1 MSTTPMRFP
10 KRRRWPAVVIITL
23 VLLAVLF
30 TFMSSFYVD
39 LLWFREID
47 LASVFWT
54 TWRTKIV
61 LGLIFGVVFFALLYV
76 NLMIVRRFSPTTR
89 VLTPDQEVVERIRQS
104 FEPYLRWILP
114 AGAAVLALLVGIGV
128 SGQWQNYLLWKNSSG
143 IKFGTLD
150 PLFGRDPA
158 FYIFSLPWLRFLQ
171 GWLFSVLVGV
181 TFLVTIAYVLWGG
194 IRPQAP
200 GGLSQKVD
208 PAVQAHLSVLLGLIM
223 LVKAWGYYLGRF
235 DLLTSPRGVVEGASY
250 TDVNAQLPALNF
262 LIIVAVIC
270 ALLFFAN
277 IRVRVWALP
286 IIAVGLLAI
295 VSVLFG
301 TAYPAFVQRFRVAP
315 QEYQREEPY
324 INYNISATRTAFGL
338 DAIDFKADRAVDVNV
353 TAREIRN
360 NPATISNIRLW
371 RPPIL
376 GENFKSLQ
384 RIRQYYDFLD
394 VDVDRYQIEGEQR
407 VQMVSGREVTQD
419 GIPSN
424 GGTWQ
429 NRHLVYTHGYGAVA
443 AQVNA
448 ATAEGAPVFTASN
461 IPPAGIGPT
470 VDPQELNALYF
481 GEGVRGDAAFVIV
494 NSKTPELNFEG
505 APSVPYDGTGGI
517 PMGNALQ
524 RALFAWRYRD
534 INLLISGQIESTSRI
549 MIYRD
554 IYQRVPRAAPFLT
567 FDSDPYLVIA
577 SDGLKWIWDAYTTT
591 SEYPYSESV
600 DLAEATQADSGAG
613 GLTGSANYMRNSV
626 KVVVDAYTGK
636 MRYYADLN
644 EPIIQAWSNAFPGL
658 FTSRDDAPQE
668 IVDHFRYPENLFQ
681 VQATQFANYHVT
693 DSSVF
698 YQKQDFW
705 QIPADPTLAS
715 SADVA
720 GISGPALRPYYV
732 LMKVPGESTEHFQLI
747 LPFVPEGRQNMVAWI
762 AADSDPENYG
772 KTVAFQFPTGVN
784 IDGPGQ
790 VFSRMNQ
797 NPQFSAER
805 TLLGQGGSEIQFGD
819 FLVIPVENSFIYVQP
834 IFVRSTQT
842 TAVPELK
849 RIIVANGLAIG
860 LGDTIQQ
867 ALANSVSG
875 QVPETGGG
883 NGGTGNVADQVAEL
897 LGQALQ
903 HFQAADAALKAG
915 DLGTYQSELTT
926 AQDLVQQANDLA
938 AQEAGQPT
946 PSGSPSVVPT
956 PSPSASPSG

>member
-1 MSTTPMRFP
+1 MSSARMTLP
-10 KRRRWPAVVIITL
+10 KRRRWPAFVIIAL

-30 TFMSSFYVD
+30 TFMSQFYVD
-39 LLWFREID
+39 LLWFREVD
-47 LASVFWT
+47 LTTVFWT
-54 TWRTKIV
+54 TIRTKV
-61 LGLIFGVVFFALLYV
+61 MLGLVFGVVFFALLYV

-114 AGAAVLALLVGIGV
+114 VGAAVLALLVGIGV
-128 SGQWQNYLLWKNSSG
+128 SGQWQTYLLWKNSSG
-143 IKFGTLD
+143 ITFGTVD
-150 PLFGRDPA
+150 PLFQRDPA

-181 TFLVTIAYVLWGG
+181 TFLVTIAHFLWGG

-200 GGLSQKVD
+200 GGLRQKVD

-250 TDVNAQLPALNF
+250 TDVNAELPALK
-262 LIIVAVIC
+262 LLMIVAVIC

-295 VSVLFG
+295 VSVLLG
-301 TAYPAFVQRFRVAP
+301 TAYPAFVQRFKVAP
-315 QEYQREEPY
+315 QEFQREQPY
-324 INYNISATRTAFGL
+324 IKDNIDATRTAFGL
-338 DAIDFKADRAVDVNV
+338 DTIDFEVNRPVDVNV
-353 TAREIRN
+353 TARDIRN
-360 NPATISNIRLW
+360 NQPTIDNVRVW

-394 VDVDRYQIEGEQR
+394 VDVDRYQIDGQER
-407 VQMVSGREVTQD
+407 VQMVSGREVTQE

-448 ATAEGAPVFTASN
+448 ATTEGAPVFTASN
-461 IPPAGIGPT
+461 IPPAGVGPT
-470 VDPQELNALYF
+470 VDQQNLNALYY
-481 GEGVRGDAAFVIV
+481 GEGVPGDAAFVIV

-505 APSVPYDGTGGI
+505 APPVPYTGTGGI
-517 PMGNALQ
+517 PMGNSFQ

-534 INLLISGQIESTSRI
+534 VNLLISDQIQSTSRI

-554 IYQRVPRAAPFLT
+554 LAQRVPRAAPFLT

-577 SDGLKWIWDAYTTT
+577 PDGLKWIWDAYTTT
-591 SEYPYSESV
+591 NEYPYSENI
-600 DLAEATQADSGAG
+600 DLAEATQADSDAG
-613 GLTGSANYMRNSV
+613 GLRGSANYMRNSV

-636 MRYYADLN
+636 MDYYADLSD
-644 EPIIQAWSNAFPGL
+644 PIIQAWSNAFPGL
-658 FTSRDDAPQE
+658 FIPRDQAPPE

-693 DSSVF
+693 DASVF

-705 QIPADPTLAS
+705 QIPADPTLATS
-715 SADVA
+715 SETV
-720 GISGPALRPYYV
+720 GNTGPALRPYYV
-732 LMKVPGESTEHFQLI
+732 LMKVPGQKTEHFQLI
-747 LPFVPEGRQNMVAWI
+747 LPFVPEGRQNMTAWI
-762 AADSDPENYG
+762 AADSDPGSYG
-772 KTVAFQFPTGVN
+772 KLVAFQFPTGVN

-790 VFSRMNQ
+790 VFSRINQ
-797 NPQFSAER
+797 NPQFSSFR
-805 TLLGQGGSEIQFGD
+805 TLLGQSGSEIQFGD

-849 RIIVANGLAIG
+849 QVIVANGLAIG
-860 LGDTIQQ
+860 LGNTIQE

-875 QVPETGGG
+875 QVPDNGGG
-883 NGGTGNVADQVAEL
+883 DGGTGSVADQVASL

-915 DLGTYQSELTT
+915 ELGTYQSELAT

-938 AQEAGQPT
+938 TQGAGVPTTPSPSVGPT
-946 PSGSPSVVPT
+946 PSA
-956 PSPSASPSG
+956 SASPSG

>member
-1 MSTTPMRFP
+1 MTFP
-10 KRRRWPAVVIITL
+10 KRRRWPAVVIIAFVT
-23 VLLAVLF
+23 LAVLF

-39 LLWFREID
+39 LLWFREVNF
-47 LASVFWT
+47 ASVFWIT
-54 TWRTKIV
+54 LRTKFV
-61 LGLIFGVVFFALLYV
+61 LGLVFGALFFALLFV
-76 NLMIVRRFSPTTR
+76 NLMIVRRLAPITR

-104 FEPYLRWILP
+104 FEPHLRWILP
-114 AGAAVLALLVGIGV
+114 VGAAVLALLVGIGV
-128 SGQWQNYLLWKNSSG
+128 SGQWQHYLLWKNSSG
-143 IKFGTLD
+143 ITFGNKDQLFNLD
-150 PLFGRDPA
+150 PS

-181 TFLVTIAYVLWGG
+181 TFLVTIAHVLWGG

-277 IRVRVWALP
+277 IWVRVWALP

-315 QEYQREEPY
+315 QEFQREQPY
-324 INYNISATRTAFGL
+324 IQRNIAATRTAFGL
-338 DAIDFKADRAVDVNV
+338 DVIDFQPGRPVDVNV
-353 TAREIRN
+353 TARDIRN
-360 NPATISNIRLW
+360 NQPTISNIRLW

-376 GENFKSLQ
+376 GENFQSLQ

-394 VDVDRYQIEGEQR
+394 VDVDRYQIDGQER

-448 ATAEGAPVFTASN
+448 ASTEGAPVFTASN

-470 VDPQELNALYF
+470 VAPQDLNALYY
-481 GEGVRGDAAFVIV
+481 GEGVKGDAAFVIV
-494 NSKTPELNFEG
+494 KSKTPELNYEG
-505 APSVPYDGTGGI
+505 APPVPYVGTGGI

-577 SDGLKWIWDAYTTT
+577 SDGLKWIWDAYTSTN
-591 SEYPYSESV
+591 EYPYSENI
-600 DLAEATQADSGAG
+600 DLATATQADSVTG
-613 GLTGSANYMRNSV
+613 GLTGGANYMRNSV
-626 KVVVDAYTGK
+626 KVVVDAYSGK
-636 MRYYADLN
+636 MTYYADLN
-644 EPIIQAWSNAFPGL
+644 EPIIHAWSNAFPGL

-693 DSSVF
+693 DASVF

-715 SADVA
+715 SSDVA
-720 GISGPALRPYYV
+720 GTTGPALRPYYV
-732 LMKVPGESTEHFQLI
+732 LMKVPGDSTEHFQLI

-762 AADSDPENYG
+762 AANSDPENYG

-790 VFSRMNQ
+790 VFSRINQ
-797 NPQFSAER
+797 NPQFSSER

-849 RIIVANGLAIG
+849 RVIVANGSAIG

-875 QVPETGGG
+875 QVPAAGG
-883 NGGTGNVADQVAEL
+883 NGGTGTVADQVAEL

-903 HFQAADAALKAG
+903 HFQAADTALKAG
-915 DLGTYQSELTT
+915 LLGTYQSELAT
-926 AQDLVQQANDLA
+926 AQQLVQQANDLA
-938 AQEAGQPT
+938 AKGAGQPT

-956 PSPSASPSG
+956 PSASASPSG

>member
-1 MSTTPMRFP
+1 MSSARMTLP
-10 KRRRWPAVVIITL
+10 KRRRWPAVVIVVL

-30 TFMSSFYVD
+30 TVMSQFYVD
-39 LLWFREID
+39 LLWFREVD
-47 LASVFWT
+47 LTSVFWT
-54 TWRTKIV
+54 TLRTKVV
-61 LGLIFGVVFFALLYV
+61 LGVVFGVVFFALLYV
-76 NLMIVRRFSPTTR
+76 NLIIVRRFSPTTR

-114 AGAAVLALLVGIGV
+114 VGAAVLALLVGIGV
-128 SGQWQNYLLWKNSSG
+128 SGQWQTYLLWKNSSG
-143 IKFGTLD
+143 VTFGHLD
-150 PLFGRDPA
+150 PLFERDPA

-181 TFLVTIAYVLWGG
+181 TFLVTIAHFLWGG

-200 GGLSQKVD
+200 GGLAQKVD

-250 TDVNAQLPALNF
+250 TDVKAQLPALNF

-286 IIAVGLLAI
+286 IIAVGLLVI
-295 VSVLFG
+295 VSVLLG

-315 QEYQREEPY
+315 QEFQREEPY
-324 INYNISATRTAFGL
+324 IKNNIDATRTAFAL
-338 DAIDFKADRAVDVNV
+338 DTIDFKSDRAVDVDV
-353 TAREIRN
+353 SARDIRN
-360 NPATISNIRLW
+360 NQPTISNIRLW

-394 VDVDRYQIEGEQR
+394 VDVDRYQIDGEER

-448 ATAEGAPVFTASN
+448 ATTEGAPVFTTSN

-470 VDPQELNALYF
+470 VDPQELNALYY

-494 NSKTPELNFEG
+494 NSKTPELNYEG
-505 APSVPYDGTGGI
+505 APPVPYTGSGGI

-534 INLLISGQIESTSRI
+534 VNLLISGQIEPTSRI

-577 SDGLKWIWDAYTTT
+577 PDGLKWIWDAYTTT
-591 SEYPYSESV
+591 NEYPYSEAV
-600 DLAEATQADSGAG
+600 DLAEATQADDGAG
-613 GLTGSANYMRNSV
+613 GLNGSANYVRNSV
-626 KVVVDAYTGK
+626 KVVVDAYSGT
-636 MRYYADLN
+636 MDYYADLN
-644 EPIIQAWSNAFPGL
+644 DPIIQVWSNAFPDL
-658 FTSRDDAPQE
+658 FTPRDQAPQE
-668 IVDHFRYPENLFQ
+668 IIDHFRYPENLFQ

-693 DSSVF
+693 DPSVF

-715 SADVA
+715 SSDVV
-720 GISGPALRPYYV
+720 GTTGPALRPYYV
-732 LMKVPGESTEHFQLI
+732 LMKVPGETTEHFQLI
-747 LPFVPEGRQNMVAWI
+747 LPFVPEGRQNMVAWM
-762 AADSDPENYG
+762 AADSDPDNYG
-772 KTVAFQFPTGVN
+772 KIVAFQFPTGVN

-790 VFSRMNQ
+790 VFSRINQ
-797 NPQFSAER
+797 NPQFSTER

-842 TAVPELK
+842 TAIPELK
-849 RIIVANGLAIG
+849 RVIVANGTAIG
-860 LGDTIQQ
+860 LGDTIQE

-875 QVPETGGG
+875 QVPDNGSGDGGA
-883 NGGTGNVADQVAEL
+883 GTIADQVASL

-903 HFQAADAALKAG
+903 HFQAADTALKAG
-915 DLGTYQSELTT
+915 QLGTYQSEL
-926 AQDLVQQANDLA
+926 AIAEELVQQANDLA
-938 AQEAGQPT
+938 AQEVDQPT
-946 PSGSPSVVPT
+946 ASASPSVGAT
-956 PSPSASPSG
+956 PSASASPSG